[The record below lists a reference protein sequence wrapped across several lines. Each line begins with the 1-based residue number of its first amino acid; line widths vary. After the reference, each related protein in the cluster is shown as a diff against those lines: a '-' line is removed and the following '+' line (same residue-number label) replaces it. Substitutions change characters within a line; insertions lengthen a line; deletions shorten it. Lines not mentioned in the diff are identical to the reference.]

1 MLIVHIAKDGVY
13 IDGVLQSETR
23 RGDKCMIRILGTDV
37 SKRAIL
43 LSQIHNAVEILG
55 MTIWLS
61 LVLAHRPLLGF
72 VVLAVTLTVEHIL
85 ALAAG
90 KQA

>member
-1 MLIVHIAKDGVY
+1 MAIGEVISWRTRNGREVSNVIFLLGTTI
-13 IDGVLQSETR
+13 TR
-23 RGDKCMIRILGTDV
+23 R
-37 SKRAIL
+37 SIL
-43 LSQIHNAVEILG
+43 LSQIHNAVEIIGMITWIALVIRGHEILG
-55 MTIWLS
+55 
-61 LVLAHRPLLGF
+61 A